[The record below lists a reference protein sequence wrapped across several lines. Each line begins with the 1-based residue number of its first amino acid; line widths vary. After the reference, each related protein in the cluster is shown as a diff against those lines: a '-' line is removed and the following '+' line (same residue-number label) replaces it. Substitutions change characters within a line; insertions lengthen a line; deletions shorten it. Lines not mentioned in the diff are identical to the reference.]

1 MDLAEDVV
9 QDSLI
14 EAIKQ
19 WTYKG
24 VPDNPSGWLFRVA
37 KNKALNIINREKYK
51 RQYTSD
57 VVHLLR
63 SEWTAEPA
71 VNHLFS
77 EKEILDDQLRMMF
90 TCCHPSISSDSQVA
104 LILKTLCGFSI
115 PEIAKAFLTNDEN
128 INKRLVRARQ
138 KIRESK
144 IPFEIPPGKS
154 LKPRL
159 QTVLETIYLLF
170 NEGYSASTGT
180 DLIRYEVCEEAI
192 RLAEL
197 IAAHEL
203 IEDKS
208 TIYAL
213 LALMQLNSSRF
224 KARQDAE
231 GNILTLEKQNRSLW
245 DFALMKEGFINLER
259 SMPTDEI
266 SIYHV
271 LATISSYHC
280 SESPDYESTDW
291 KSILTLYGRLV
302 EIDNSPVVLL
312 NRAVALSKVEGAEI
326 AIEELQKLKNK
337 PSLKTYH
344 LLYAVMAEFYVE
356 MDQFGQAAEQ
366 LQKAIDLAPLNT
378 ERFFLQKKLAYCYE
392 KIF

>member
-71 VNHLFS
+71 VSHLFS
-77 EKEILDDQLRMMF
+77 DKEILDDQLRMMF
-90 TCCHPSISSDSQVA
+90 TCCHPSISADSQVA

-192 RLAEL
+192 RLGEI
-197 IAAHEL
+197 IATHES

-213 LALMQLNSSRF
+213 LASMQLNSSRF

-231 GNILTLEKQNRSLW
+231 GNILTLEQQNRSLW
-245 DFALMKEGFINLER
+245 DFAMMKEGFINLDR

-266 SIYHV
+266 SIYHI

-280 SESPDYESTDW
+280 SAPDYESTDW
-291 KSILTLYGRLV
+291 KSILALYDRLV
-302 EIDNSPVVLL
+302 EIDNSPVILL
-312 NRAVALSKVEGAEI
+312 NRAVALSKVEGAGV
-326 AIEELQKLKNK
+326 AVKELEKLQNI
-337 PSLKTYH
+337 PSLQSYH
-344 LLYAVMAEFYVE
+344 LLHSVLAEFYIE
-356 MDQFGQAAEQ
+356 MDQFGQAVEQ
-366 LQKAIDLAPLNT
+366 LKKAIDLAPLDA
-378 ERFFLQKKLAYCYE
+378 ERIFLRKKLKYCYE

>member
-1 MDLAEDVV
+1 
-9 QDSLI
+9 
-14 EAIKQ
+14 
-19 WTYKG
+19 
-24 VPDNPSGWLFRVA
+24 
-37 KNKALNIINREKYK
+37 
-51 RQYTSD
+51 
-57 VVHLLR
+57 
-63 SEWTAEPA
+63 
-71 VNHLFS
+71 LFS

-90 TCCHPSISSDSQVA
+90 TCCHPSISQDSQVA

-115 PEIAKAFLTNDEN
+115 PEIAKDFLTNDEN

-154 LKPRL
+154 LKLRL

-180 DLIRYEVCEEAI
+180 DLIRYEVCEEAV
-192 RLAEL
+192 RLAEI
-197 IAAHEL
+197 IAAHES

-231 GNILTLEKQNRSLW
+231 GNILTLEQQNRSLW
-245 DFALMKEGFINLER
+245 DFALMKKGFINLDR
-259 SMPTDEI
+259 SLPANEI
-266 SIYHV
+266 SIYHI

-280 SESPDYESTDW
+280 SAPDYESTDW
-291 KSILTLYGRLV
+291 KSILALYDRLV
-302 EIDNSPVVLL
+302 EIDSSPVVLL
-312 NRAVALSKVEGAEI
+312 NRTVALSKAEGAGV
-326 AIEELQKLKNK
+326 AIKELEKLQNI
-337 PSLKTYH
+337 PSLKSYH
-344 LLYAVMAEFYVE
+344 LLYAVLAEFYIE
-356 MDQFGQAAEQ
+356 LDQLEQAADQ
-366 LQKAIDLAPLNT
+366 LQKAIDLAPLDA
-378 ERFFLQKKLAYCYE
+378 ERIFLQKKLANCYE